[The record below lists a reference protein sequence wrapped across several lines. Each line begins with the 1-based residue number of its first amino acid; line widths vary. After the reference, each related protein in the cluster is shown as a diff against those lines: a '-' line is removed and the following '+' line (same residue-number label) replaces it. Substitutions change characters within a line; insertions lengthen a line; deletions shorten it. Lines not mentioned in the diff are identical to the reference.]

1 MIHYLSF
8 PPNNSV
14 NDFIEREHCSV
25 QYSSID
31 DAVKMI
37 HDLGRN
43 ALLAKYDIK
52 STFRLLRLAPSEFDL
67 TGFKFDNKYY
77 FDKCLPMGASI
88 GCALFESFSI
98 ALHWFVQ
105 VTSGNNSI
113 LHYLDD
119 FLFGE
124 KVGSDEC
131 SKTLKKNSR
140 FVHTM
145 GSPSSGR

>member
-43 ALLAKYDIK
+43 ALLAKCDIK

-88 GCALFESFSI
+88 SCALFESFST

-105 VTSGNNSI
+105 VTSGNNRI

-119 FLFGE
+119 FLFGG
-124 KVGSDEC
+124 KAGSDQC
-131 SKTLKKNSR
+131 SKTL
-140 FVHTM
+140 
-145 GSPSSGR
+145 